1 QGDLALTG
9 VGSLEQ
15 RTGLISKGL
24 SMFSERPFFGFG
36 LGSFSFQKGVASA
49 LSHND
54 YIQILSEQGIF
65 GLVVF
70 LTILNT
76 YIYKAYISYKNS
88 KDNLWFFLSMIGLS
102 IYLFMINAYDN
113 IFLWTLLAMI
123 D

>member
-1 QGDLALTG
+1 LFVPTQLVSDISERFHSIKLLFVSSNTQGDLALTG

-88 KDNLWFFLSMIGLS
+88 
-102 IYLFMINAYDN
+102 
-113 IFLWTLLAMI
+113 
-123 D
+123 